1 MRVSGDGRLGGSYFG
16 IDTDYLYQ
24 TAFRRHGSKDIARD
38 GSLSAVSCFDG
49 CDIISM
55 YLRCRIL
62 LGTWLLTNIARLPL
76 DKIYEI
82 C

>member
-1 MRVSGDGRLGGSYFG
+1 MRISGDGWLGGSYFG
-16 IDTDYLYQ
+16 ADTDYLYQ

-38 GSLSAVSCFDG
+38 GSLSAVSCFGG

-55 YLRCRIL
+55 HLRHRIL
-62 LGTWLLTNIARLPL
+62 LGTWLLMNIARLPL
-76 DKIYEI
+76 DKTYKI